1 MKMNKLKTGIVG
13 SQFAGM
19 LHAESYK
26 RCSDVIVHS
35 VAAIDNL
42 DQFAAAYSIPTKYD
56 NYLDMFSKEELDLV
70 SVCVPNFLHREI
82 VVAAAETG
90 IKNIIC
96 EKPFATTIQDG
107 KEMLDIC
114 KKRKVNL
121 MYAEDWLF
129 APALIRAR
137 EICREGG
144 IGEILYVKAKETHN
158 GSHSV
163 YAQKK
168 EYCGGGSMIHLGIH
182 PVGFL
187 PWLLDQH
194 VSAVAG
200 MKTAGE
206 GKNLLHKNY
215 SGEDWAAALIEMD
228 SGIRA
233 LVEGNYIT
241 CGGMDDKVEI
251 YGTEGNIHVDLT
263 MGSPLTVYS
272 RKGFQYAIEKA
283 DFTHGW
289 TKPAVD
295 EFLSLGYVAEIAHFV
310 NCVRNGNL
318 PQPGTRGEDGFRA
331 LLTVL
336 AIYQS
341 AESGCR
347 IKLDEFYPDLFKTG

>member
-1 MKMNKLKTGIVG
+1 MNKLKIGIVG
-13 SQFAGM
+13 SRFAGM

-26 RCSDVIVHS
+26 RCPDVMIHA

-42 DQFAAAYSIPTKYD
+42 DQFAATYAVPNKYD
-56 NYLDMFSKEELDLV
+56 DYREMFAREKLDLV
-70 SVCVPNFLHREI
+70 SICVPNFLHKEI
-82 VVAAAETG
+82 VVAAAGAG
-90 IKNIIC
+90 IGGIIC
-96 EKPFATTIQDG
+96 EKPFATTIEDG
-107 KEMLDIC
+107 REMLDIC
-114 KKRKVNL
+114 MKKQISL
-121 MYAEDWLF
+121 MYAEDWIF
-129 APALIRAR
+129 APALIRAK

-158 GSHSV
+158 GSHSM

-168 EYCGGGSMIHLGIH
+168 EYCGGGAMIHLGIH

-187 PWLLDQH
+187 PWLLNQR
-194 VSAVAG
+194 VSAVVA
-200 MKTAGE
+200 MKTGGE
-206 GKNLLHKNY
+206 EKNLLHKNY
-215 SGEDWAAALIEMD
+215 GGEDWAAALIEMD
-228 SGIRA
+228 GGIRA

-272 RKGFQYAIEKA
+272 RKGFNYAIEKA

-295 EFLSLGYVAEIAHFV
+295 EFLSLGYVGEITHFV
-310 NCVRNGNL
+310 NCIKTGQIS
-318 PQPGTRGEDGFRA
+318 QPGTRGTDGLNA
-331 LLTVL
+331 LAAVL

-341 AESGCR
+341 AESGSLV
-347 IKLDEFYPDLFKTG
+347 KLNELYAEL